1 MGRTATATLSRPRA
15 AARPRIRNWYE
26 NLAWRPEVW
35 VQVMADRFTA
45 RARTAMG
52 AEKATLWKTMTA
64 ISPLYEEYQARTTR
78 EIPVVII
85 ERV

>member
-1 MGRTATATLSRPRA
+1 
-15 AARPRIRNWYE
+15 
-26 NLAWRPEVW
+26 
-35 VQVMADRFTA
+35 MADRFKA

-52 AEKATLWKTMTA
+52 AEKPKLWKTMTA